1 MPQMFQQF
9 FADIEEQTARLHKK
23 ALTPEQQQHIFNI
36 SRRTIEYGVLWEDQT
51 TKVVG
56 TGILSA
62 PGDLDHFCNNG
73 FILEDASLE
82 KLITE
87 KPSPHEQHKKLFVF
101 ESLEQRTHLLETYEA
116 KYL

>member
-23 ALTPEQQQHIFNI
+23 
-36 SRRTIEYGVLWEDQT
+36 
-51 TKVVG
+51 
-56 TGILSA
+56 
-62 PGDLDHFCNNG
+62 
-73 FILEDASLE
+73 ASLE